1 MLWVSCFFFA
11 SLAFLRAFD
20 LTILLPRLFRSAGSA
35 WTRKR
40 AQQREVEENA
50 VPADEVKKGK
60 KNHKQRDAAVE
71 EVEETD
77 PVAEEPK
84 TNKKAKR
91 SQ

>member
-1 MLWVSCFFFA
+1 M
-11 SLAFLRAFD
+11 
-20 LTILLPRLFRSAGSA
+20 
-35 WTRKR
+35 
-40 AQQREVEENA
+40 
-50 VPADEVKKGK
+50 PADEVKKGK